1 MRISDVRAEVNN
13 QIQRVL
19 SKENFPGDVVNA
31 TASFVSKNVGKEG
44 YKQTVYRGI
53 IKENGQKQGLA
64 IYRLIKDII

>member
-1 MRISDVRAEVNN
+1 MKHPDTRAEVNN
-13 QIQRVL
+13 EIQRVL
-19 SKENFPGDVVNA
+19 SKENFPGEVVNS